1 MVVVSPVIIIG
12 IVNTT
17 AIESENITLSCQ
29 TTYSINTT
37 VTWKVNG
44 NDVDIFNVSKYRIMK
59 RVISETIV
67 ESNLMII
74 NVTLSDVGMYTCV
87 AENKAGNDISN
98 GVLRVNGKYCG
109 FCVYVFMCLCL
120 IIIISCLSICTCI
133 QGLMIT

>member
-1 MVVVSPVIIIG
+1 MSPVIISG

-17 AIESENITLSCQ
+17 AIKSENITLSCQ
-29 TTYSINTT
+29 TTYSINTI

-74 NVTLSDVGMYTCV
+74 SVTLSDVGIYACV
-87 AENKAGNDISN
+87 AENKAGNDTSN
-98 GVLRVNGKYCG
+98 GVLRINGKYP
-109 FCVYVFMCLCL
+109 FMFDN
-120 IIIISCLSICTCI
+120 
-133 QGLMIT
+133 